1 MRYFITS
8 ILLLS
13 FTLIHASKSEN
24 NNTTKENNITKDI
37 VVISN
42 QPIHFGEYPSMPK
55 ISEFDGYLSVI
66 DIDTKA
72 NRNLILPSVKT
83 PDTYIKKD
91 TPLTLLKIENI
102 SQNLGS
108 GLHYIM
114 VILSEKRVIYAMQT
128 KEKQDFDALKDDK
141 YFDNILKGVQE
152 GRYGKFVFR
161 ILPFY
166 KD

>member
-1 MRYFITS
+1 MRNFIITT
-8 ILLLS
+8 ILLS

-24 NNTTKENNITKDI
+24 NSTTKENNITKDI
-37 VVISN
+37 VVI
-42 QPIHFGEYPSMPK
+42 QKPTHFGEYPSMPK
-55 ISEFDGYLSVI
+55 ISKFDAYLSVI

-91 TPLTLLKIENI
+91 ENFTLLNIENI
-102 SQNLGS
+102 SQNFDK

-114 VILSEKRVIYAMQT
+114 VILTQKRVIYAMQT
-128 KEKQDFDALKDDK
+128 KEYKNFDALKDDK

-166 KD
+166 KK